1 MQAEEDALRFLD
13 AKEVARLLGISR
25 TRVWELVRH
34 GVLPPGV
41 VVHVGRRV
49 LFSVPGLN
57 RWAEAGGT
65 TRGAGGDGK

>member
-1 MQAEEDALRFLD
+1 MHDHEDGLRFVD
-13 AKEVARLLGISR
+13 AREVAKLLGISR

-34 GVLPPGV
+34 GILPPGV

-65 TRGAGGDGK
+65 RGAGGDGK